1 MTAEPSE
8 RQCADRTLVS
18 LLSLAAVLLCS
29 QLTFSRHL
37 RATGELVASDPGRVS
52 PSQGP
57 PGSDRG
63 NYVMTVDVFVMIR
76 MLMMV
81 YGTFYQ
87 LTSQDKEERH
97 LQLVE
102 LNVIEQGLNVFKTG
116 GLCKQVCWV

>member
-1 MTAEPSE
+1 
-8 RQCADRTLVS
+8 
-18 LLSLAAVLLCS
+18 
-29 QLTFSRHL
+29 
-37 RATGELVASDPGRVS
+37 
-52 PSQGP
+52 
-57 PGSDRG
+57 
-63 NYVMTVDVFVMIR
+63 MTVDVFVMIR